1 MIHIHE
7 KELQVTTDK
16 GNISVIASLE
26 YEYNTNRKF
35 RTKKIQATQ
44 LPEICAKDVKW
55 SCVCRCVIT
64 ELGCLLTINKGIL

>member
-44 LPEICAKDVKW
+44 LPEICAKDVK
-55 SCVCRCVIT
+55 
-64 ELGCLLTINKGIL
+64 